1 MRIERKM
8 CSSEVG
14 FQLGE
19 QHMITRMNLILLL
32 RACVPH
38 SLEFSRTSFILLAIF
53 ALILTHSSL
62 ERESIEISAF
72 FTGSFPP
79 YPLPTMPF
87 RDESIEESIS
97 PSIVSRR

>member
-8 CSSEVG
+8 CSPD

-32 RACVPH
+32 RTCVR
-38 SLEFSRTSFILLAIF
+38 SSFAGFSRTSFILLAIF

-72 FTGSFPP
+72 LTGSFPP